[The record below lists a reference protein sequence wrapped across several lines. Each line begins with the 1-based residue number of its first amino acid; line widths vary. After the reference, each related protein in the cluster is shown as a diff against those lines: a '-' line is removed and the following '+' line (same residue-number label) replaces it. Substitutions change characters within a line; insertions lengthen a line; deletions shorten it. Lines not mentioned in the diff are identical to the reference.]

1 MGIFSKEECKISNPE
16 DEAVFTFKMHSNPEL
31 LLQQLSI
38 IICPDQN
45 LLIRFYDLYSL
56 IWITLNNNIWN
67 NSNAKKSI
75 LLKILTISNLL
86 TVLGNKH
93 FPTANEKHPNIF
105 FFFLNRTNYI
115 FLAGIGEKCVNM
127 FNILYCFDLNY
138 AFFRTIRGIRT
149 FFDNIE
155 KIGHLFEVHF
165 GNSSKKCPSIIKLNS
180 NIMFSSREGIIHF
193 QV

>member
-38 IICPDQN
+38 IICLDQN

-105 FFFLNRTNYI
+105 FFLNRTNYI

-127 FNILYCFDLNY
+127 FNILYLYIIYIYILFLPSSELY
-138 AFFRTIRGIRT
+138 GGFELFLTILKKLDIY
-149 FFDNIE
+149 
-155 KIGHLFEVHF
+155 
-165 GNSSKKCPSIIKLNS
+165 SKFTLAIAQKNVL
-180 NIMFSSREGIIHF
+180 
-193 QV
+193 VL